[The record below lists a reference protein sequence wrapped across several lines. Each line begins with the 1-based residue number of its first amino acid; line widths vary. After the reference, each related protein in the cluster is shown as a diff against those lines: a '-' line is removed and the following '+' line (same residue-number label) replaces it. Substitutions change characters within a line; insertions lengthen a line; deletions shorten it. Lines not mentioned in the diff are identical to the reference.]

1 MNEIIKKNGT
11 TFGLVLGLISIII
24 TTIVYAVNI
33 ELFTKWW
40 LGIITISISIGMGIY
55 IVSKT
60 KKEMKGQISFKECF
74 SVYFVAAAIGSALSM
89 LYNYILF
96 NFIDPQAKETIKEI
110 TMKYTSEMLQKFDT
124 PAETIKETM
133 AKIAETD
140 NYSIEN
146 ILSGLAVSLL
156 FSAIFA
162 LILAAFFKTRSSQG
176 L

>member
-11 TFGLVLGLISIII
+11 TYGLVLGLISIAI
-24 TTIVYAVNI
+24 TTIIYAVNL

-40 LGIITISISIGMGIY
+40 VGILSIVISIAIGIF

-60 KKEMKGQISFKECF
+60 KREMNGQITFKECF

-110 TMKYTSEMLQKFDT
+110 TMKYTAEILEKLGT
-124 PAETIKETM
+124 PADAIKEAM
-133 AKIAETD
+133 ANIAETD
-140 NYSIEN
+140 NYSIGN
-146 ILSGLAVSLL
+146 ILTGLAISLL
-156 FSAIFA
+156 FSAIFG
-162 LILAAFFKTRSSQG
+162 LILAAFFKTKSSEG